1 MSRSGYSDDF
11 WEDGDNSGW
20 LYRANVDR
28 AIAGKR
34 GQAFL
39 RELIAALDAL
49 PEKKLIAESFAAG
62 EGVCALGSVAR
73 VRGVAERLPDP
84 EQCDEWEVGA
94 RAAKVLGIAECM
106 AREIMDL
113 NDEGSPYWCNETDDT
128 RWARVRQWAESN
140 LRRVEP

>member
-1 MSRSGYSDDF
+1 MSRSGYNDDC
-11 WEDGDNSGW
+11 DYDHAN

-39 RELIAALDAL
+39 RELIAALDAMA
-49 PEKKLIAESFAAG
+49 EKKLIAESFAAG

-73 VRGVAERLPDP
+73 VRGVTEKLPDP
-84 EQCDEWEVGA
+84 EQCDEYEVGE
-94 RAAKVLGIAECM
+94 RAARVLGIAECM
-106 AREIMDL
+106 AREIMYE
-113 NDEGSPYWCNETDDT
+113 NDGEWRLETETDEQ
-128 RWARVRQWAESN
+128 RWERIHRWAESK